1 MQLFR
6 DMKIG
11 VRLTAGF
18 LVVVVL
24 TAIIGVIGIR
34 NLAQVDDLADR
45 LYNLDLIGLST
56 MQTASKEL
64 VTAGRAMRSSLLA
77 TTAQGREEAAA
88 QARAAIT
95 QTRASIAK
103 ARESFITKEGLAQ
116 VDQLEVPL
124 KDYETLLVQI
134 LNLHQQSGE
143 LKLVSDV
150 TELMPKVMIS
160 GDVIDRLINDVT
172 RDKQQRASEA
182 NDQIGDIATSSR
194 TQMIALVIAASLLG
208 MIIGILVT
216 RSITKPLNGAVAA
229 ANRMAAGDLSK
240 DLPVNSKDETGQLL
254 AAMQNMTYRLRS
266 ILGDVRSAAD
276 SLSSASEQVSS
287 TSQSLSQAANEQA
300 ASVEQ
305 TSTSVEQMSAS
316 IAQNTESAKIT
327 DGIAGKA
334 ANDAVQ
340 GGGAV
345 SDTVLAM
352 KQIADKISIID
363 DIAYQT
369 NLLALNAA
377 IEAAR
382 AGDHG
387 KGFAVV
393 AAEVRKLAE
402 RSQIAAQEI
411 GQVASSSVQ
420 LAEQAGRLLNEIVP
434 NIQKTSDLVQ
444 EITAASQEQSGAAVQ
459 INIAMGQMNQIT
471 QQNASASEELAAT
484 AEEMNAQ
491 AGQLQELI
499 GFFRFD
505 ESAGSPLKAPSRNDN
520 SYSAGASSWSKT
532 SGSNRPAAQADE
544 GQFVSFS

>member
-1 MQLFR
+1 MQFIR
-6 DMKIG
+6 NMKIG
-11 VRLTAGF
+11 VRLTFGF
-18 LVVVVL
+18 LIVVAF
-24 TAIIGVIGIR
+24 TAAIGTLGIR
-34 NLAQVDDLADR
+34 NLDEVNRLSDR
-45 LYNLDLIGLST
+45 MYDIDVEGMSQLQEANIQLIAAGRSLRQSLLST
-56 MQTASKEL
+56 TTESRDKAAEL
-64 VTAGRAMRSSLLA
+64 TRSTLE
-77 TTAQGREEAAA
+77 T
-88 QARAAIT
+88 
-95 QTRASIAK
+95 TRALIVKS
-103 ARESFITKEGLAQ
+103 RESFVTKEGQAR
-116 VDQLEVPL
+116 VDALIAPLTEYENVSKLLLQL
-124 KDYETLLVQI
+124 
-134 LNLHQQSGE
+134 NQQSGQLQE
-143 LKLVSDV
+143 ASAV
-150 TELMPKVMIS
+150 TDLMPKAIS
-160 GDVIDRLINDVT
+160 
-172 RDKQQRASEA
+172 A
-182 NDQIGDIATSSR
+182 GDIVDSMLGEVVDYKKTRAGQSNQEITNISESSR
-194 TQMIALVIAASLLG
+194 VQMIVLVAAATLLG
-208 MIIGILVT
+208 MLIGVLVT
-216 RSITKPLNGAVAA
+216 RSITKPLNGAVEA

-240 DLPVNSKDETGQLL
+240 DLEVNSKDETGQLL
-254 AAMQNMTYRLRS
+254 ASMQNMALRLRS

-305 TSTSVEQMSAS
+305 TSASVEQMSAS

-345 SDTVLAM
+345 GDTVLAM

-402 RSQIAAQEI
+402 RSQVAAQEI

-444 EITAASQEQSGAAVQ
+444 EITAASQEQSGAAGQ

-499 GFFRFD
+499 GFFRF
-505 ESAGSPLKAPSRNDN
+505 EAQSPSRPQPRANDH
-520 SYSAGASSWSKT
+520 YSGGTPPPWSRGK
-532 SGSNRPAAQADE
+532 SQVDE
-544 GQFVSFS
+544 GQFVSFN

>member
-1 MQLFR
+1 MQFIR
-6 DMKIG
+6 NMKIG
-11 VRLTAGF
+11 LRLTLGF
-18 LVVVVL
+18 LVVVAL
-24 TAIIGVIGIR
+24 TIVIGLIGIR
-34 NLAQVDDLADR
+34 NLDQVNSLSDRMYEVDVEGMSMLQEANNQLINVGRYVRGALLATDQEGREKLFAATLTALERSRQQITKGRETFLTKEGQAKYDQVNAPFTEYEGLVKQLISVSRSTNQYQEASAITELLPKLMASSDTVDR
-45 LYNLDLIGLST
+45 LLG
-56 MQTASKEL
+56 EL
-64 VTAGRAMRSSLLA
+64 VTQKK
-77 TTAQGREEAAA
+77 T
-88 QARAAIT
+88 
-95 QTRASIAK
+95 
-103 ARESFITKEGLAQ
+103 
-116 VDQLEVPL
+116 
-124 KDYETLLVQI
+124 
-134 LNLHQQSGE
+134 
-143 LKLVSDV
+143 
-150 TELMPKVMIS
+150 
-160 GDVIDRLINDVT
+160 
-172 RDKQQRASEA
+172 RASEA
-182 NDQIGDIATSSR
+182 NDEITNIYLDSR
-194 TQMIALVIAASLLG
+194 VQMIGLLVAATLLG
-208 MIIGILVT
+208 MLIGVLVT
-216 RSITKPLNGAVAA
+216 RSITKPLNDAVVA
-229 ANRMAAGDLSK
+229 ANRMAAGDLSQ
-240 DLPVNSKDETGQLL
+240 DVQVNSKDETGQLL
-254 AAMQNMTYRLRS
+254 ASMQNMAVRLRS

-276 SLSSASEQVSS
+276 ALSSASEQVSS

-305 TSTSVEQMSAS
+305 TSASVEQMSAS

-345 SDTVLAM
+345 GDTVLAM

-402 RSQIAAQEI
+402 RSQVAAQEI

-444 EITAASQEQSGAAVQ
+444 EITAASQEQSGAAGQ

-505 ESAGSPLKAPSRNDN
+505 ENAANRPLPRVNDTF
-520 SYSAGASSWSKT
+520 SGGTPPSWSRGK
-532 SGSNRPAAQADE
+532 SQVDE
-544 GQFVSFS
+544 GQFVSFG

>member
-1 MQLFR
+1 MQFIR
-6 DMKIG
+6 NMKIG
-11 VRLTAGF
+11 IRLTAGF
-18 LVVVVL
+18 LLVVVL
-24 TAIIGVIGIR
+24 TGVIGVIGIR
-34 NLAQVDDLADR
+34 NLSQVNDLSDR
-45 LYNLDLIGLST
+45 MYELDVTGLSQ
-56 MQTASKEL
+56 MQEANIQL
-64 VTAGRAMRSSLLA
+64 VSVGRAMRHSLLA
-77 TTAQGREEAAA
+77 TSHADREQAAN
-88 QARAAIT
+88 QARAALD
-95 QTRASIAK
+95 QTRKLIADARK
-103 ARESFITKEGLAQ
+103 AFITKEGLAQ
-116 VDQLEVPL
+116 IDKIEVPL
-124 KDYETLLVQI
+124 KEYESVVNQLLST
-134 LNLHQQSGE
+134 HQQSGQLQE
-143 LKLVSDV
+143 SSEITDLLPKAVSTSEV
-150 TELMPKVMIS
+150 V
-160 GDVIDRLINDVT
+160 DRLMGEVT
-172 RDKQQRASEA
+172 RGKQARAAEA
-182 NDQIGDIATSSR
+182 NQQISDIAANSQ
-194 TQMIALVIAASLLG
+194 TQMIILVIAATLLG
-208 MIIGILVT
+208 LLIGVLVT
-216 RSITKPLNGAVAA
+216 RSITRPLNGAVDA
-229 ANRMAAGDLSK
+229 ANRMAAGDLSQ
-240 DLPVNSKDETGQLL
+240 DLEITSKDETGQLL
-254 AAMQNMTYRLRS
+254 GAMQNMTLRLRS

-305 TSTSVEQMSAS
+305 TSASVAQMSAS

-345 SDTVLAM
+345 GDTVLAM

-402 RSQIAAQEI
+402 RSQVAAQEI

-420 LAEQAGRLLNEIVP
+420 LAEQAGHLLNEIVP

-444 EITAASQEQSGAAVQ
+444 EITAASQEQSGAAGQ

-471 QQNASASEELAAT
+471 QQNAAASEELAAT

-499 GFFRFD
+499 GFFRFEE
-505 ESAGSPLKAPSRNDN
+505 ESASSHRPTPRSNDGYALN
-520 SYSAGASSWSKT
+520 GPRDGFKGRST
-532 SGSNRPAAQADE
+532 VDE
-544 GQFVSFS
+544 GQFVSFN

>member
-1 MQLFR
+1 MQFVR
-6 DMKIG
+6 NMKIG
-11 VRLTAGF
+11 ARLTLGF
-18 LVVVVL
+18 LVVIIL
-24 TAIIGVIGIR
+24 TAIIGGLGIR
-34 NLAQVDDLADR
+34 NLDQVNSLSDR
-45 LYNLDLIGLST
+45 MYSVDVEGMVQLQEANIQLITS
-56 MQTASKEL
+56 
-64 VTAGRAMRSSLLA
+64 GRALRTGLLA
-77 TTAQGREEAAA
+77 TNAEERNAAFARA
-88 QARAAIT
+88 QAALDE
-95 QTRASIAK
+95 TRK
-103 ARESFITKEGLAQ
+103 QMTMARDNFVTKDGLERLDKLNA
-116 VDQLEVPL
+116 PL
-124 KDYETLLVQI
+124 ADYEAKVKQAMNI
-134 LNLHQQSGE
+134 SNRSGQYQDASE
-143 LKLVSDV
+143 ITAMIPVLK
-150 TELMPKVMIS
+150 TS
-160 GDVIDRLINDVT
+160 GDVIDGMLGDMVQEKKART
-172 RDKQQRASEA
+172 GQA
-182 NDQIGDIATSSR
+182 NDEITSIAESSR
-194 TQMIALVIAASLLG
+194 VQMIGLLIAATLLG
-208 MIIGILVT
+208 MLIGVLVT
-216 RSITKPLNGAVAA
+216 RSITRPLNTAVEAS
-229 ANRMAAGDLSK
+229 NRMAAGDLSK
-240 DLPVNSKDETGQLL
+240 DLEVNSKDETGQLL
-254 AAMQNMTYRLRS
+254 SSMQNTTVRLRS

-276 SLSSASEQVSS
+276 ALSSASEQVSS

-300 ASVEQ
+300 ASVEE
-305 TSTSVEQMSAS
+305 TTASVEQMSAS

-345 SDTVLAM
+345 VDTVEAM

-402 RSQIAAQEI
+402 RSQVAAQEI

-444 EITAASQEQSGAAVQ
+444 EITAASQEQSGAAGQ

-505 ESAGSPLKAPSRNDN
+505 ENAASRPLPRVQDTHSGGS
-520 SYSAGASSWSKT
+520 SSWQRSK
-532 SGSNRPAAQADE
+532 GQVDE
-544 GQFVSFS
+544 GQFVSFG

>member
-1 MQLFR
+1 MQFIR
-6 DMKIG
+6 NMKIG
-11 VRLTAGF
+11 LRLTLGF

-24 TAIIGVIGIR
+24 TGIIGVIGIR
-34 NLAQVDDLADR
+34 NLDQVNQLSDR
-45 LYNLDLIGLST
+45 MYDVDVEGMSQLQEANI
-56 MQTASKEL
+56 EL
-64 VTAGRAMRSSLLA
+64 VMIGRSLRGAILSPTAAERERLLA
-77 TTAQGREEAAA
+77 NTLKSIE
-88 QARAAIT
+88 
-95 QTRASIAK
+95 QTRALIAK
-103 ARESFITKEGLAQ
+103 GRESFLTKEGQ
-116 VDQLEVPL
+116 DKFDQISGPL
-124 KDYETLLVQI
+124 TDYETAVKQVVTLVRQSTQLQEAGEVTDLLSRAMV
-134 LNLHQQSGE
+134 
-143 LKLVSDV
+143 
-150 TELMPKVMIS
+150 S
-160 GDVIDRLINDVT
+160 GDVVDRVLGEIVDHKKN
-172 RDKQQRASEA
+172 RAGQA
-182 NDQIGDIATSSR
+182 NEEITSIAESSR
-194 TQMIALVIAASLLG
+194 VQMIGLIIAATLLG
-208 MIIGILVT
+208 ILIGALVT
-216 RSITKPLNGAVAA
+216 RSITKPLGGAVEA

-240 DLPVNSKDETGQLL
+240 DLEVNSKDETGQLL
-254 AAMQNMTYRLRS
+254 GAMQNMAVRLRS

-276 SLSSASEQVSS
+276 ALSSASEQVSS

-305 TSTSVEQMSAS
+305 TSASVEQMSAS
-316 IAQNTESAKIT
+316 ISQNTESAKIT

-402 RSQIAAQEI
+402 RSQVAAQEI

-444 EITAASQEQSGAAVQ
+444 EITAASQEQSGAAGQ

-505 ESAGSPLKAPSRNDN
+505 EN
-520 SYSAGASSWSKT
+520 ASSRPLPRINDSHSGTPASWSRGK
-532 SGSNRPAAQADE
+532 SQVDE
-544 GQFVSFS
+544 GQFVSFG

>member
-1 MQLFR
+1 MQLISN
-6 DMKIG
+6 MKIG
-11 VRLTAGF
+11 VRLTLGF
-18 LVVVVL
+18 LVVVAL
-24 TAIIGVIGIR
+24 TAIIG
-34 NLAQVDDLADR
+34 
-45 LYNLDLIGLST
+45 LIGLRNLEQVNGLSDRMYELDVAGLST
-56 MQTASKEL
+56 LQQANIQLLMAN
-64 VTAGRAMRSSLLA
+64 RAVRQSLLS
-77 TTAQGREEAAA
+77 TTAQERDQSAAT
-88 QARAAIT
+88 ARAAMEK
-95 QTRASIAK
+95 TRELLIK
-103 ARESFITKEGLAQ
+103 AREHFITKEGRAQ
-116 VDQLEVPL
+116 VENIDAPL
-124 KDYETLLVQI
+124 QAYIAIANQLLVV
-134 LNLHQQSGE
+134 HQQSGD
-143 LKLVSDV
+143 LQS
-150 TELMPKVMIS
+150 
-160 GDVIDRLINDVT
+160 
-172 RDKQQRASEA
+172 ASEA
-182 NDQIGDIATSSR
+182 LALMPQNVSAANVVDQLLGEASAAKQARAGEANAEISVIYERSR
-194 TQMIALVIAASLLG
+194 LQMITLAAAATLIG
-208 MIIGILVT
+208 MLIGVLVT
-216 RSITKPLNGAVAA
+216 RSITRPLAGAVQAA
-229 ANRMAAGDLSK
+229 DRMAAGDLSQ
-240 DLPVNSKDETGQLL
+240 DLVVTHKDETGQLL
-254 AAMQNMTYRLRS
+254 TSMQNMTLRLRS

-276 SLSSASEQVSS
+276 ALSSASEQVSS

-305 TSTSVEQMSAS
+305 TSASVEEMSAS

-345 SDTVLAM
+345 GDTVLAM
-352 KQIADKISIID
+352 KQIADKIGIID

-402 RSQIAAQEI
+402 RSQVAAQEI
-411 GQVASSSVQ
+411 GQVASSSVR
-420 LAEQAGRLLNEIVP
+420 LAEQAGSLLSEIVP

-444 EITAASQEQSGAAVQ
+444 EITAASQEQSSAAGQ

-499 GFFRFD
+499 GFFRF
-505 ESAGSPLKAPSRNDN
+505 EAGTTTRALPRVAEPQGGSYKPTHKALI
-520 SYSAGASSWSKT
+520 
-532 SGSNRPAAQADE
+532 DE
-544 GQFVSFS
+544 GQFVSFN

>member
-1 MQLFR
+1 MQFVR
-6 DMKIG
+6 NMKIG
-11 VRLTAGF
+11 IRLTAGF
-18 LVVVVL
+18 LVVVAL
-24 TAIIGVIGIR
+24 TAIIGFIGIR
-34 NLAQVDDLADR
+34 NLEQVNSLSDR
-45 LYNLDLIGLST
+45 MYELDVTGLST
-56 MQTASKEL
+56 LQEANIQL
-64 VTAGRAMRSSLLA
+64 IIAGRSMRHSLLSTSQA
-77 TTAQGREEAAA
+77 AREQSANQTKAALEKTRA
-88 QARAAIT
+88 LISTARA
-95 QTRASIAK
+95 
-103 ARESFITKEGLAQ
+103 SFITKEGLAQ
-116 VDQLEVPL
+116 VDQLEAPL
-124 KDYETLLVQI
+124 KDYENLVQQV
-134 LNLHQQSGE
+134 LTLHQQSSQLQE
-143 LKLVSDV
+143 TSDV
-150 TELMPKVMIS
+150 TDLLPKAVIS
-160 GDVIDRLINDVT
+160 GEQIDRLLGEVS
-172 RDKQQRASEA
+172 RSKQARAKEA
-182 NDQIGDIATSSR
+182 NQQISEIADSSR
-194 TQMIALVIAASLLG
+194 VQMIALLAAATLLG
-208 MIIGILVT
+208 MLIGVLVT

-229 ANRMAAGDLSK
+229 ANRMAAGDLSQ
-240 DLPVNSKDETGQLL
+240 DLEVNSRDETGQLL
-254 AAMQNMTYRLRS
+254 SAMQNMAERLRS
-266 ILGDVRSAAD
+266 ILGDVRSSAD

-305 TSTSVEQMSAS
+305 TSASVEEMSAS

-340 GGGAV
+340 GGAAV

-382 AGDHG
+382 AGEHG

-402 RSQIAAQEI
+402 RSQVAAQEI
-411 GQVASSSVQ
+411 GQVASSSVH

-471 QQNASASEELAAT
+471 QQNAAASEELAAT

-499 GFFRFD
+499 SFFRFEQEAASVKRGLPRSQD
-505 ESAGSPLKAPSRNDN
+505 NYPSAPQ
-520 SYSAGASSWSKT
+520 SWSKGRT
-532 SGSNRPAAQADE
+532 TADE

>member
-1 MQLFR
+1 MQFIR
-6 DMKIG
+6 NMKIG
-11 VRLTAGF
+11 IRLTAGF
-18 LVVVVL
+18 LLVVVL
-24 TAIIGVIGIR
+24 TGVIGVIGIR
-34 NLAQVDDLADR
+34 NLSQVNDLSDR
-45 LYNLDLIGLST
+45 MYEVDVTGLRQ
-56 MQTASKEL
+56 MQDANIQL
-64 VTAGRAMRSSLLA
+64 VTAGRAMRHSLLA
-77 TTAQGREEAAA
+77 TTHASREQAANL
-88 QARAAIT
+88 ARSSLE
-95 QTRASIAK
+95 QTRKLIAE
-103 ARESFITKEGLAQ
+103 ARKSFLSKEGQAQ
-116 VDQLEVPL
+116 VDSIEGPL
-124 KDYETLLVQI
+124 KEYESVVNQLLTS
-134 LNLHQQSGE
+134 HQQSGQLQE
-143 LKLVSDV
+143 NSEITDLLPKAVSTSEV
-150 TELMPKVMIS
+150 V
-160 GDVIDRLINDVT
+160 DRLMGEAT
-172 RDKQQRASEA
+172 RRKQERAAEA
-182 NDQIGDIATSSR
+182 NQQISDIADSSQ
-194 TQMIALVIAASLLG
+194 TQMIALIIAATLLG
-208 MIIGILVT
+208 MLIGVLVT
-216 RSITKPLNGAVAA
+216 RSITRPLNGAVEA
-229 ANRMAAGDLSK
+229 ANRMAAGDLSH
-240 DLPVNSKDETGQLL
+240 DLQVTSQDETGQLL
-254 AAMQNMTYRLRS
+254 AAMQNMAQRLRS

-305 TSTSVEQMSAS
+305 TSASVEQMSAS

-345 SDTVLAM
+345 GDTVLAM

-402 RSQIAAQEI
+402 RSQVAAQEI

-444 EITAASQEQSGAAVQ
+444 EITAASQEQSGAAGQ

-499 GFFRFD
+499 GFFRFEE
-505 ESAGSPLKAPSRNDN
+505 ESTSSPRPPSRGHDGYVFN
-520 SYSAGASSWSKT
+520 GARDGFK
-532 SGSNRPAAQADE
+532 NRAAIDE
-544 GQFVSFS
+544 GQFVSFN

>member
-1 MQLFR
+1 MQFIR
-6 DMKIG
+6 NMKIG
-11 VRLTAGF
+11 IRLTAGF
-18 LVVVVL
+18 LLVVVL

-34 NLAQVDDLADR
+34 NLSQVNDLSDR
-45 LYNLDLIGLST
+45 MYDLDVTGMSLMQEANIQLI
-56 MQTASKEL
+56 
-64 VTAGRAMRSSLLA
+64 VAGRSMRHSLLA
-77 TTAQGREEAAA
+77 TSQAGREQAAN
-88 QARAAIT
+88 QARAALE
-95 QTRASIAK
+95 QTRKLIADARK
-103 ARESFITKEGLAQ
+103 AFITKEGQAQ
-116 VDQLEVPL
+116 IDQIDAPL
-124 KDYETLLVQI
+124 KDYE
-134 LNLHQQSGE
+134 NLIHQVLSTHQQSNQLQE
-143 LKLVSDV
+143 TSDV
-150 TELMPKVMIS
+150 TDLLPKAVTS
-160 GDVIDRLINDVT
+160 GDVVDKLIGQVT
-172 RDKQQRASEA
+172 RGKQDRAAEA
-182 NDQIGDIATSSR
+182 NQQINDIATSSQ
-194 TQMIALVIAASLLG
+194 TQMIALVIAATLMG
-208 MIIGILVT
+208 MLIGVLVT
-216 RSITKPLNGAVAA
+216 RSITRPLNGAVEA
-229 ANRMAAGDLSK
+229 ANRMAAGDLSQ
-240 DLPVNSKDETGQLL
+240 DLPVISKDETGQLL
-254 AAMQNMTYRLRS
+254 AAMQNMTVRLRS

-305 TSTSVEQMSAS
+305 TSASVEQMSAS

-345 SDTVLAM
+345 GDTVLAM

-402 RSQIAAQEI
+402 RSQVAAQEI

-444 EITAASQEQSGAAVQ
+444 EITAASQEQSGAAGQ

-499 GFFRFD
+499 GFFRFEE
-505 ESAGSPLKAPSRNDN
+505 ESGAPHRPQPRSQDSYAFSGPRDGFKSR
-520 SYSAGASSWSKT
+520 AT
-532 SGSNRPAAQADE
+532 VDE
-544 GQFVSFS
+544 GQFVSFN

>member
-1 MQLFR
+1 MQFVR
-6 DMKIG
+6 NMKIG
-11 VRLTAGF
+11 IRLTAGF
-18 LVVVVL
+18 LVVVAL
-24 TAIIGVIGIR
+24 TAIIGFIGIR
-34 NLAQVDDLADR
+34 NLEQVNSLSDR
-45 LYNLDLIGLST
+45 MYELDVTGLST
-56 MQTASKEL
+56 LQEANIQL
-64 VTAGRAMRSSLLA
+64 IVAGRSMRQSLLSTNHA
-77 TTAQGREEAAA
+77 AREQAANQA
-88 QARAAIT
+88 KAALDRTRTLISKARA
-95 QTRASIAK
+95 
-103 ARESFITKEGLAQ
+103 SFITPEGLAQ
-116 VDQLEVPL
+116 VDQLETPL
-124 KDYETLLVQI
+124 KDYENLVHQV
-134 LNLHQQSGE
+134 LTLHQQSSQLQE
-143 LKLVSDV
+143 ASDV
-150 TELMPKVMIS
+150 TELLPKAVVS
-160 GDVIDRLINDVT
+160 GEQIDRLIGEVSRN
-172 RDKQQRASEA
+172 KQERAKEA
-182 NDQIGDIATSSR
+182 NQQISEIADRSR
-194 TQMIALVIAASLLG
+194 LQMIALVIAATLLG
-208 MIIGILVT
+208 VVIGALVT

-229 ANRMAAGDLSK
+229 ANRMAAGDLSQ
-240 DLPVNSKDETGQLL
+240 DLPINSRDETGQLL
-254 AAMQNMTYRLRS
+254 AAMQNMTERLRS
-266 ILGDVRSAAD
+266 ILGDVRSSAD

-305 TSTSVEQMSAS
+305 TSASVEEMSAS

-382 AGDHG
+382 AGEHG

-402 RSQIAAQEI
+402 RSQVAAQEI
-411 GQVASSSVQ
+411 GQVASSSVH

-444 EITAASQEQSGAAVQ
+444 EITAASQEQSGAAGQ

-471 QQNASASEELAAT
+471 QQNAAASEELAAT

-499 GFFRFD
+499 GFFRFEQD
-505 ESAGSPLKAPSRNDN
+505 TPPLKRSQPRSQDNYPS
-520 SYSAGASSWSKT
+520 ASQSWSKGRT
-532 SGSNRPAAQADE
+532 TADE
-544 GQFVSFS
+544 SQFVSFS

>member
-1 MQLFR
+1 MQFVR
-6 DMKIG
+6 NMKIG
-11 VRLTAGF
+11 IRLTAGF
-18 LVVVVL
+18 LVVVAL
-24 TAIIGVIGIR
+24 TAIIGFIGIR
-34 NLAQVDDLADR
+34 NLEQVNSLSDR
-45 LYNLDLIGLST
+45 MYELDVTGLST
-56 MQTASKEL
+56 MQEANIQL
-64 VTAGRAMRSSLLA
+64 IVAGRSMRQSLLSTNHAAREQAA
-77 TTAQGREEAAA
+77 TQAKAALEKTRA
-88 QARAAIT
+88 LILKARA
-95 QTRASIAK
+95 
-103 ARESFITKEGLAQ
+103 SFITKEGMAQ
-116 VDQLEVPL
+116 IDQLETPL
-124 KDYETLLVQI
+124 KNYENLVLQV
-134 LNLHQQSGE
+134 LTLHQQSSQLQE
-143 LKLVSDV
+143 TSDV
-150 TELMPKVMIS
+150 TELLPKAVVS
-160 GDVIDRLINDVT
+160 GEQIDRLIGEVSTN
-172 RDKQQRASEA
+172 KQERAREA
-182 NDQIGDIATSSR
+182 NQQISEIADRSR
-194 TQMIALVIAASLLG
+194 LQMIALVIAATLLG
-208 MIIGILVT
+208 VVIGVLVT

-229 ANRMAAGDLSK
+229 ANRMAAGDLSQ
-240 DLPVNSKDETGQLL
+240 DLQANSRDETGQLL
-254 AAMQNMTYRLRS
+254 AAMQNMTERLRS
-266 ILGDVRSAAD
+266 ILGDVRSSAN

-305 TSTSVEQMSAS
+305 TSASVEEMSAS

-382 AGDHG
+382 AGEHG

-402 RSQIAAQEI
+402 RSQVAAQEI
-411 GQVASSSVQ
+411 GQVASSSVH

-444 EITAASQEQSGAAVQ
+444 EITAASQEQSGAAGQ

-471 QQNASASEELAAT
+471 QQNAAASEELAAT

-499 GFFRFD
+499 GFFRFEQ
-505 ESAGSPLKAPSRNDN
+505 ESPSAKRGQPRSQDT
-520 SYSAGASSWSKT
+520 YASASHSWNKGKT
-532 SGSNRPAAQADE
+532 TVDE
-544 GQFVSFS
+544 GQFVSFN

>member
-1 MQLFR
+1 MQLISN
-6 DMKIG
+6 MKIG
-11 VRLTAGF
+11 VRLTLGF
-18 LVVVVL
+18 LVVVAL
-24 TAIIGVIGIR
+24 TAIIG
-34 NLAQVDDLADR
+34 
-45 LYNLDLIGLST
+45 LIGLRNLEQVNGLSDRMYELDVAGLST
-56 MQTASKEL
+56 LQQANIQLLMAN
-64 VTAGRAMRSSLLA
+64 RAVRQSLLS
-77 TTAQGREEAAA
+77 TTAQERDQSAAT
-88 QARAAIT
+88 ARAAMEK
-95 QTRASIAK
+95 TRELLIK
-103 ARESFITKEGLAQ
+103 AREHFITKEGRAQ
-116 VDQLEVPL
+116 VENIDAPL
-124 KDYETLLVQI
+124 QAYIAIANQLLVV
-134 LNLHQQSGE
+134 HQQSGD
-143 LKLVSDV
+143 LQS
-150 TELMPKVMIS
+150 
-160 GDVIDRLINDVT
+160 
-172 RDKQQRASEA
+172 ASEA
-182 NDQIGDIATSSR
+182 LALMPQNVSAANVVDQLLGEASAAKQARAGEANAEISVIYERSR
-194 TQMIALVIAASLLG
+194 LQMIALAAAATLIG
-208 MIIGILVT
+208 MLIGVLVT
-216 RSITKPLNGAVAA
+216 RSITRPLAGAVQAA
-229 ANRMAAGDLSK
+229 DRMAAGDLSQ
-240 DLPVNSKDETGQLL
+240 DLVVTHKDETGQLL
-254 AAMQNMTYRLRS
+254 TSMQNMTLRLRS

-276 SLSSASEQVSS
+276 ALSSASEQVSS

-305 TSTSVEQMSAS
+305 TSASVEEMSAS

-345 SDTVLAM
+345 GDTVLAM
-352 KQIADKISIID
+352 KQIADKIGIID

-402 RSQIAAQEI
+402 RSQVAAQEI
-411 GQVASSSVQ
+411 GQVASSSVR
-420 LAEQAGRLLNEIVP
+420 LAEQAGSLLSEIVP

-444 EITAASQEQSGAAVQ
+444 EITAASQEQSSAAGQ

-499 GFFRFD
+499 GFFRF
-505 ESAGSPLKAPSRNDN
+505 EAGTTTRALPRVAEPQGGSYKPTHKALI
-520 SYSAGASSWSKT
+520 
-532 SGSNRPAAQADE
+532 DE
-544 GQFVSFS
+544 GQFVSFN